1 MSKILKRIAT
11 LGPIGYLPAPGT
23 MGTIAALPL
32 AYGISCMPV
41 LWQLVIIMI
50 LFGISYFVIGGALK
64 CFQESDLSG
73 RSRKAKTDPSQI
85 ILDEVIGTLVT
96 FCGISYSPFI
106 GLLGFVLFRLLDI
119 FKPFG
124 IHHLEKIPGSFGIL
138 IDDVAAG
145 LLAHL
150 ILRLLLL

>member
-1 MSKILKRIAT
+1 MSKILKSIAT

-41 LWQLVIIMI
+41 SWQLVVIMI
-50 LFGISYFVIGGALK
+50 LFGVSYFVIGGALQYFK
-64 CFQESDLSG
+64 NF
-73 RSRKAKTDPSQI
+73 DPSQI
-85 ILDEVIGTLVT
+85 ILDEVLGTLVT
-96 FCGISYSPFI
+96 FCGISYNPCI

-150 ILRLLLL
+150 ILRLLLS

>member
-23 MGTIAALPL
+23 MGTIAALPV
-32 AYGISCMPV
+32 AYAISCMPV
-41 LWQLVIIMI
+41 SWQLMMIMI
-50 LFGISYFVIGGALK
+50 LFGISYFVIGGALQYFK
-64 CFQESDLSG
+64 NF
-73 RSRKAKTDPSQI
+73 DPSQI

-96 FCGISYSPFI
+96 FCGISYSPVI
-106 GLLGFVLFRLLDI
+106 GLLGFILFRLLDI

>member
-1 MSKILKRIAT
+1 MSKILKWFAT

-32 AYGISCMPV
+32 AYGISCMPIV
-41 LWQLVIIMI
+41 WQIVIIMI

-64 CFQESDLSG
+64 YFQNF
-73 RSRKAKTDPSQI
+73 DPSQI

-96 FCGISYSPFI
+96 FCGISYSPLI
-106 GLLGFVLFRLLDI
+106 GVLGFILFRLLDI

-150 ILRLLLL
+150 ILRLLFI

>member
-1 MSKILKRIAT
+1 MSKILKWIAT

-32 AYGISCMPV
+32 AYGISCMSTP
-41 LWQLVIIMI
+41 WQLVIITL
-50 LFGISYFVIGGALK
+50 LFCISYFVIGGALK
-64 CFQESDLSG
+64 YF
-73 RSRKAKTDPSQI
+73 RNFDPSQI

-96 FCGISYSPFI
+96 FCGMTYSPFACI
-106 GLLGFVLFRLLDI
+106 IGFVLFRLLDI

-150 ILRLLLL
+150 ILRLLFA